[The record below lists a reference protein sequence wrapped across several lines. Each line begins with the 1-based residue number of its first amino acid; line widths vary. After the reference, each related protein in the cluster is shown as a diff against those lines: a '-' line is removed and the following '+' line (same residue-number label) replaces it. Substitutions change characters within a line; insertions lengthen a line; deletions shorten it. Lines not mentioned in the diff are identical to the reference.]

1 MSLSQEN
8 AEVRTKG
15 FGNARMKLQGDVWMQ
30 DRMELVDSHYG
41 REEWQIIITGEDLD
55 LFHFLIVW

>member
-15 FGNARMKLQGDVWMQ
+15 FGNARMMLQGDVWMQ

-41 REEWQIIITGEDLD
+41 REE
-55 LFHFLIVW
+55 

>member
-15 FGNARMKLQGDVWMQ
+15 FGNVRMMLQGEDWMQ

>member
-15 FGNARMKLQGDVWMQ
+15 FGNVRMMLQGEDWMQ

-41 REEWQIIITGEDLD
+41 REE
-55 LFHFLIVW
+55 